1 MQVSLNNSFSTDQPI
16 DRVWAFLS
24 DPYKVA
30 PCLPGAEILEAV
42 DDKTYRGAMKMK
54 LGPFTSQFK
63 GEVVIE
69 HMDPAAY
76 EIRMVG
82 KGKDAKGTGSA
93 SMTITGRLKA
103 LPDGGTEMESTSDLV
118 ISGKIAQFGSRMIED
133 VSKSMFKKFTES
145 FSARLAAEA
154 GGEVPPEAAGADAVS
169 VTEVAGAVLKGAV
182 GRMFGKG
189 GGEPDDQSS

>member
-1 MQVSLNNSFSTDQPI
+1 MQVTLKNSFTTDQPI
-16 DRVWAFLS
+16 ELVWKFLS

-42 DDKTYRGAMKMK
+42 DEKTYKGAIKMK

-69 HMDPAAY
+69 RLDDAAH

-82 KGKDAKGTGSA
+82 KGKDVKGTGSA
-93 SMTITGRLKA
+93 SMTITGKLNA
-103 LPDGGTEMESTSDLV
+103 LPDGGTEMESQSDLI
-118 ISGKIAQFGSRMIED
+118 ISGKLAQFGSRMIED
-133 VSKSMFKKFTES
+133 VSKSMFRKFTEA

-154 GGEVPPEAAGADAVS
+154 AGEAPPQTGPGDNAVS
-169 VTEVAGAVLKGAV
+169 VTEVAGAVVRGAM
-182 GRMFGKG
+182 GRLFGKG
-189 GGEPDDQSS
+189 EKE

>member
-1 MQVSLNNSFSTDQPI
+1 MQVTLKNSFSTDQPI
-16 DRVWAFLS
+16 EKVWEFLS

-42 DDKTYRGAMKMK
+42 DAKTYRGVMKMK

-69 HMDPAAY
+69 HMDPAAH

-93 SMTITGRLKA
+93 SMTITGKLNA
-103 LPDGGTEMESTSDLV
+103 LPDGGTEMTSQSDLV

-133 VSKSMFKKFTES
+133 VSKSMFNKFTAA
-145 FSARLAAEA
+145 FSATLAAEA
-154 GGEVPPEAAGADAVS
+154 RGEAPPAAAADTAVS
-169 VTEVAGAVLKGAV
+169 VTEVAGAVVKGAI
-182 GRMFGKG
+182 GRIFGK
-189 GGEPDDQSS
+189 ERSDPESKE

>member
-1 MQVSLNNSFSTDQPI
+1 MQVTLKNSFTIDQPI
-16 DRVWAFLS
+16 ERVWKFLS

-42 DDKTYRGAMKMK
+42 DEKTYKGAIKMK

-69 HMDPAAY
+69 HLDEAAH

-82 KGKDAKGTGSA
+82 KGKDVKGTGSA
-93 SMTITGRLKA
+93 SMTISGKLKA
-103 LPDGGTEMESTSDLV
+103 LPDGGTEMESQSDLI
-118 ISGKIAQFGSRMIED
+118 ISGKLAQFGSRMIED
-133 VSKSMFKKFTES
+133 VSKSMFRKFTEA

-154 GGEVPPEAAGADAVS
+154 AGEAPPETEPGDNAVS
-169 VTEVAGAVLKGAV
+169 VTEVAGAVVRGAM
-182 GRMFGKG
+182 GRLFGKG
-189 GGEPDDQSS
+189 EKE